1 MATRESQ
8 QDRVDR
14 LRAIRDAE
22 KREDV
27 PFLLDALDDPDW
39 RANAVMA
46 LGDLGATDT
55 VPAIAPLLEDADAEV
70 RLFAAQALGR
80 LGGVEAVPRLRELA
94 FDDENERVRMW
105 AATALA
111 ELGDSEAFRA
121 NVALLSASS
130 MWIRANGAYQLERLG
145 DPEAL
150 DPLEAARPKPLESP
164 RAWATTRGTFACA
177 ISSLRRRAA
186 GRAPRTWRRTRWAR
200 WLRKAALVAL
210 FALAVVLLRQVISVW
225 LAVPLAAAGAI
236 ALAYLVPA
244 WPPEPSPER

>member
-1 MATRESQ
+1 MTNESQ

-22 KREDV
+22 KRDDV
-27 PFLLDALDDPDW
+27 PFLVDALDDPDW

-55 VPAIAPLLEDADAEV
+55 VPAITPLLEDTDPEV

-80 LGGVEAVPRLRELA
+80 LGGVEAAPRLRELA

-111 ELGDSEAFRA
+111 DLGDPEAVRA

-130 MWIRANGAYQLERLG
+130 TWIRANGAYQLESLG
-145 DPEAL
+145 DPQAIEAI
-150 DPLEAARPKPLESP
+150 EAARPKLLDSPLV
-164 RAWATTRGTFACA
+164 WARTRGTFGCA
-177 ISSLRRRAA
+177 IDGLRRRAA
-186 GRAPRTWRRTRWAR
+186 GKPPRTWPRTRWAR
-200 WLRKAALVAL
+200 WLRTTALVLL

-225 LAVPLAAAGAI
+225 LAVPLAVVAVI
-236 ALAYLVPA
+236 ALTYLVPA
-244 WPPEPSPER
+244 WPPERSPQR